1 MLRRAFLQKSLAAA
15 ALAPLVLPSRLL
27 GRDPSAPAPSSLLQ
41 VGFIGLGGQ
50 GNGVLGGFLD
60 HPRVRVTA
68 LCDVDREHL
77 RKAAERVETHYA
89 SAASPSTPS
98 GPAYQTTD
106 FRDLLARDLDAVVI
120 ATPDHWHAIP
130 VIAAARRGLHIYLEK
145 PFALT
150 IPEGRAMVRAIEQA
164 GVVCQVGS
172 QQRSSSEFQ
181 RVVELARNGFFG
193 RVTKVEV
200 GLPAGRSDIPQLTA
214 PLAPQA
220 IPAHLD
226 YDLWLGP
233 APAAPYYSER
243 CHFHFRWISDYSG
256 GQLSDWIGHHYD
268 IASWALGVDHTGPVA
283 LRDASA
289 TFPAGPLYDTADQYA
304 FSAHYA
310 GGQVIQV
317 STAFRS
323 GLRIEGDQ
331 GWAHVDRG
339 VSEFSDARLRRAPI
353 PSQGFVIDR
362 RNTWHTGN
370 FIDGILL
377 GRPVICP
384 PETSHCAATVAHL
397 ANLAFR
403 TGRSTLRWDPAT
415 ETILD
420 APDAAAR
427 LCRPYRGP
435 WTLV

>member
-77 RKAAERVETHYA
+77 RKAAERVDQRYAA
-89 SAASPSTPS
+89 SASDSATPA

-200 GLPAGRSDIPQLTA
+200 GLPGTRGDTPKLTA
-214 PLAPQA
+214 PLAP
-220 IPAHLD
+220 PPS
-226 YDLWLGP
+226 GP
-233 APAAPYYSER
+233 RTPTSLTRPS
-243 CHFHFRWISDYSG
+243 S
-256 GQLSDWIGHHYD
+256 
-268 IASWALGVDHTGPVA
+268 
-283 LRDASA
+283 ASA
-289 TFPAGPLYDTADQYA
+289 ILTAA
-304 FSAHYA
+304 
-310 GGQVIQV
+310 
-317 STAFRS
+317 
-323 GLRIEGDQ
+323 
-331 GWAHVDRG
+331 
-339 VSEFSDARLRRAPI
+339 
-353 PSQGFVIDR
+353 
-362 RNTWHTGN
+362 
-370 FIDGILL
+370 
-377 GRPVICP
+377 
-384 PETSHCAATVAHL
+384 
-397 ANLAFR
+397 
-403 TGRSTLRWDPAT
+403 
-415 ETILD
+415 
-420 APDAAAR
+420 AAAR
-427 LCRPYRGP
+427 PARPSAA
-435 WTLV
+435 

>member
-1 MLRRAFLQKSLAAA
+1 MLRRAFLQKTLAAA
-15 ALAPLVLPSRLL
+15 ALAPLVLPSRVL
-27 GRDPSAPAPSSLLQ
+27 GRDPSAPAPSALLQ

-60 HPRVRVTA
+60 HPGVRVTA
-68 LCDVDREHL
+68 LCDVDRDRL
-77 RKAAERVETHYA
+77 RKAAERVNKRYA
-89 SAASPSTPS
+89 SDSTTPA

-130 VIAAARRGLHIYLEK
+130 VISAARRGLHIYLEK

-164 GVVCQVGS
+164 GIVCQVGS

-193 RVTKVEV
+193 CISKVEV
-200 GLPAGRSDIPQLTA
+200 GLPAGKPDRPKMTA
-214 PLAPQA
+214 PLAPQSV
-220 IPAHLD
+220 PEYLD
-226 YDLWLGP
+226 YDMWLGP
-233 APAAPYYSER
+233 APEAPYYNER

-283 LRDASA
+283 LHHAAA
-289 TFPAGPLYDTADQYA
+289 TFHQDPLYDTVDKYA
-304 FSAHYA
+304 FSTHYA
-310 GGQVIQV
+310 SGQVIQV

-339 VSEFSDARLRRAPI
+339 VSEFSDSRLRRAPI
-353 PSQGFVIDR
+353 PSQSFVIDR
-362 RNTWHTGN
+362 RNPWHTGN
-370 FIDGILL
+370 FIDGILK
-377 GRPVICP
+377 GTPVICP
-384 PETSHCAATVAHL
+384 PETSHRAAAVAHL
-397 ANLAFR
+397 ANIAFR
-403 TGRSTLRWDPAT
+403 TGRSTLRWNPAT

-420 APDAAAR
+420 APDASAR